1 MIPLID
7 LTLNEI
13 EETKYLNKTYKIAVE
28 DKRVSGYVDEL
39 EALKQAIYLI
49 LSTERYKCPIYSWDY
64 GVELV
69 DLIGKPISY
78 VKSELKRRVE
88 EALLQDDRIESC
100 SDFEFQI
107 IDKRKLHVTFTVHTI
122 YGTLDSDLEV
132 TI

>member
-13 EETKYLNKTYKIAVE
+13 VETEYSNKTHKIIVD

-39 EALKQAIYLI
+39 EALKQTIYLI
-49 LSTERYKCPIYSWDY
+49 LNTERYKYVIYSWDY

-69 DLIGKPISY
+69 DLIGKPIPY

-100 SDFEFQI
+100 SDFEFQT
-107 IDKRKLHVTFTVHTI
+107 IDKRKLHVTFTVHSI
-122 YGTLDSDLEV
+122 YGTLASDLEV

>member
-13 EETKYLNKTYKIAVE
+13 VETEYSNKTHKIIVD

-39 EALKQAIYLI
+39 EALKQTIYLI
-49 LSTERYKCPIYSWDY
+49 LNTERYKYIIYSWDY

-69 DLIGKPISY
+69 DLIGKPIPY

-88 EALLQDDRIESC
+88 EALLQDDRIEKC
-100 SDFEFQI
+100 SDFEFQT